1 MNETYNDINVYI
13 EKINAVIEEVKK
25 RKYDLKDKME
35 AYCSEYGIATLSD
48 EELSKSAGEIES
60 IINERLIDST
70 TALANLSGA
79 RSKLNSIVSGRDSFN
94 PWEEAKEG
102 IEILINQKIRPMMQ
116 EAAKL
121 APQIEEE
128 ISGLKLMIESDEANL
143 KKYGKENAFYIR
155 RVEDAR
161 KYQRKV
167 EKQLKSNI
175 EKYNGLVN
183 SIQEVSTRFEENKV
197 NIDTKDFVK
206 LEYKLDKDSTK
217 KPEQAEQ
224 KQEEGKKPEQTEQ
237 KQEENKKPEQA
248 EQKQEEGKKPEQTEQ
263 KQEENKKPEQAE
275 QKQEESKKPE
285 QTKQKQEESK
295 KPEQAEQ
302 KQEEG
307 KKPEQAEQK
316 QEESKKPEQAEQ
328 KQEESKTAND
338 PDFEEVP
345 FTPKKKQIGGNSLP
359 AESTEDIIKYLKE
372 NTDNL
377 DKSVPE
383 NTDFI
388 SKISRNISKLFNSG
402 KLSKIGFKKQ
412 LHKFTTQQFLNYKNF
427 LLLNDGGSFGK
438 EVSKDIKQELKDSIE
453 VIMKAKKP
461 EDRYSKDRIN
471 DFVESMYG
479 SMSSYNVHILD
490 ENIKSSESNSL
501 TDIVKLTN
509 LARKKIETE
518 TKGDTKM
525 DDEARRQEFS
535 ALPDDKKERIAKL
548 SKSIDCIDKYLI
560 SAINVRN
567 AKQQVDRSKG
577 LFGRF
582 KKYDNFIG
590 ELSSIASNFIPR
602 SKDATDVLATYD
614 EEKKL
619 QANLQKN
626 YESFKDLNEQVNSQD
641 EVAKSDVH
649 NEQKN
654 QIDPDS
660 IFKNGE
666 TIDVDKLLK

>member
-79 RSKLNSIVSGRDSFN
+79 RSKLNSIISGRDSFN

-121 APQIEEE
+121 APQIEDE

-143 KKYGKENAFYIR
+143 EKYGKDNAFYKK
-155 RVEDAR
+155 RVDDAR

-175 EKYNGLVN
+175 EKYNGLVD
-183 SIQEVSTRFEENKV
+183 SIKDVSTRFEENKV

-224 KQEEGKKPEQTEQ
+224 KQEESKKTEQT
-237 KQEENKKPEQA
+237 
-248 EQKQEEGKKPEQTEQ
+248 
-263 KQEENKKPEQAE
+263 
-275 QKQEESKKPE
+275 
-285 QTKQKQEESK
+285 
-295 KPEQAEQ
+295 
-302 KQEEG
+302 
-307 KKPEQAEQK
+307 
-316 QEESKKPEQAEQ
+316 EQ

-345 FTPKKKQIGGNSLP
+345 FTPKKKQIGGSSLP

-412 LHKFTTQQFLNYKNF
+412 LHKFTTQQFLNYKN
-427 LLLNDGGSFGK
+427 LVLLNDGGSFGK

-453 VIMKAKKP
+453 IIMKAKKP
-461 EDRYSKDRIN
+461 EDRYSKERIN

-490 ENIKSSESNSL
+490 ENIKSSESSSL

-509 LARKKIETE
+509 LARKKIEAE

-525 DDEARRQEFS
+525 DDEARRQEFI
-535 ALPDDKKERIAKL
+535 ALPDDKKERIVKL

-567 AKQQVDRSKG
+567 AKQQVNRSKG

-614 EEKKL
+614 EEKEL
-619 QANLQKN
+619 QENLQKN
-626 YESFKDLNEQVNSQD
+626 YESFKNLNEQVNSQD

-649 NEQKN
+649 NEQEN

-666 TIDVDKLLK
+666 KIDVDKLLK

>member
-35 AYCSEYGIATLSD
+35 SYCSEYGIATLSD

-79 RSKLNSIVSGRDSFN
+79 RSKLNSIISARDSFN

-121 APQIEEE
+121 APQIEDE

-143 KKYGKENAFYIR
+143 EKYGKDNAFYKK
-155 RVEDAR
+155 RVDDAR

-175 EKYNGLVN
+175 EKYNRLVD
-183 SIQEVSTRFEENKV
+183 SIKDVSTRFEENKV

-237 KQEENKKPEQA
+237 KQEES
-248 EQKQEEGKKPEQTEQ
+248 
-263 KQEENKKPEQAE
+263 KKPEQAE
-275 QKQEESKKPE
+275 QKQEESKK
-285 QTKQKQEESK
+285 T
-295 KPEQAEQ
+295 
-302 KQEEG
+302 
-307 KKPEQAEQK
+307 
-316 QEESKKPEQAEQ
+316 EQAEQ

-345 FTPKKKQIGGNSLP
+345 FTPKKKQIGGSSLP

-412 LHKFTTQQFLNYKNF
+412 LHKFTTQQFLNYKN
-427 LLLNDGGSFGK
+427 LVLLNDGGSFGK

-453 VIMKAKKP
+453 IIMKAKKP
-461 EDRYSKDRIN
+461 EDRHSKERIN

-490 ENIKSSESNSL
+490 ENIKSSESSSL

-509 LARKKIETE
+509 LARKKIEAE

-525 DDEARRQEFS
+525 DDEARRQEFI
-535 ALPDDKKERIAKL
+535 ALPDDKKERIVKL

-567 AKQQVDRSKG
+567 AKQQVNRSKG

-614 EEKKL
+614 EEKEL
-619 QANLQKN
+619 QENLQKN
-626 YESFKDLNEQVNSQD
+626 YESFKNLNEQVNSQD

-649 NEQKN
+649 NEQEN

-666 TIDVDKLLK
+666 KIDVDKLLK

>member
-79 RSKLNSIVSGRDSFN
+79 RSKLNSIISGRDSFN

-121 APQIEEE
+121 APQIEDE
-128 ISGLKLMIESDEANL
+128 ISGLKLIIESDEANL
-143 KKYGKENAFYIR
+143 EKYGKDNAFYKK
-155 RVEDAR
+155 RVDDAR

-175 EKYNGLVN
+175 EKYNGLVD
-183 SIQEVSTRFEENKV
+183 SIKDVSTRFEENKV

-224 KQEEGKKPEQTEQ
+224 KQEESKKTEQT
-237 KQEENKKPEQA
+237 
-248 EQKQEEGKKPEQTEQ
+248 
-263 KQEENKKPEQAE
+263 E

-285 QTKQKQEESK
+285 QT
-295 KPEQAEQ
+295 
-302 KQEEG
+302 
-307 KKPEQAEQK
+307 EQK
-316 QEESKKPEQAEQ
+316 QEESKKPEQTEQKQEESKKPEQTEQ

-412 LHKFTTQQFLNYKNF
+412 LHKFTTQQFLNYKN
-427 LLLNDGGSFGK
+427 LVLLNDGGSFGK

-490 ENIKSSESNSL
+490 ENIKSSESDSL

-509 LARKKIETE
+509 LARKKIEAE

-525 DDEARRQEFS
+525 DDEARRQEFI
-535 ALPDDKKERIAKL
+535 ALPDDKKERIVKL

-567 AKQQVDRSKG
+567 AKQQVNRSKG

-614 EEKKL
+614 EEKEL
-619 QANLQKN
+619 QENLQKN
-626 YESFKDLNEQVNSQD
+626 YESFKNLNEQVNSQD

-649 NEQKN
+649 NEQEN

-660 IFKNGE
+660 IFKDGE
-666 TIDVDKLLK
+666 KIDVDKLLK

>member
-275 QKQEESKKPE
+275 QKQEES
-285 QTKQKQEESK
+285 
-295 KPEQAEQ
+295 
-302 KQEEG
+302 

>member
-35 AYCSEYGIATLSD
+35 SYCSEYGIATLSD

-79 RSKLNSIVSGRDSFN
+79 RSKLNSIISARDSFN

-121 APQIEEE
+121 APQIEDE

-143 KKYGKENAFYIR
+143 EKYGKDNAFYKK
-155 RVEDAR
+155 RVDDAR

-183 SIQEVSTRFEENKV
+183 SIKDVSTRFEENKV

-224 KQEEGKKPEQTEQ
+224 KQEESKKPEQTEQKQEESKKPEQTEQKQEENKKTEQTEQKQEESKKPEQTEQ

-248 EQKQEEGKKPEQTEQ
+248 EQKQEEG
-263 KQEENKKPEQAE
+263 
-275 QKQEESKKPE
+275 
-285 QTKQKQEESK
+285 
-295 KPEQAEQ
+295 
-302 KQEEG
+302 
-307 KKPEQAEQK
+307 
-316 QEESKKPEQAEQ
+316 
-328 KQEESKTAND
+328 KTAND

-412 LHKFTTQQFLNYKNF
+412 LHKFTTQQFLNYKN
-427 LLLNDGGSFGK
+427 LVLLNDGGSFGK

-490 ENIKSSESNSL
+490 ENIKSSESDSL

-509 LARKKIETE
+509 LARKKIEAE

-525 DDEARRQEFS
+525 DDEARRQEFI
-535 ALPDDKKERIAKL
+535 ALPDDKKERIVKL

-567 AKQQVDRSKG
+567 AKQQVNRSKG

-614 EEKKL
+614 EEKEL
-619 QANLQKN
+619 QENLQKN
-626 YESFKDLNEQVNSQD
+626 YESFKNLNKQVNSQD

-649 NEQKN
+649 NEQEN

-666 TIDVDKLLK
+666 KIDVDKLLK

>member
-79 RSKLNSIVSGRDSFN
+79 RSKLNSIISGRDSFN

-121 APQIEEE
+121 APQIEDE

-143 KKYGKENAFYIR
+143 EKYGKDNAFYKK
-155 RVEDAR
+155 RVDDAR

-175 EKYNGLVN
+175 EKYNGLVD
-183 SIQEVSTRFEENKV
+183 SIKDVSTRFEENKV

-224 KQEEGKKPEQTEQ
+224 KQEESKKTEQT
-237 KQEENKKPEQA
+237 
-248 EQKQEEGKKPEQTEQ
+248 
-263 KQEENKKPEQAE
+263 E

-285 QTKQKQEESK
+285 QT
-295 KPEQAEQ
+295 
-302 KQEEG
+302 
-307 KKPEQAEQK
+307 EQK
-316 QEESKKPEQAEQ
+316 QEESKKPEQTEQ
-328 KQEESKTAND
+328 KQEESKKPEQTEQKQEEGKTAND

-412 LHKFTTQQFLNYKNF
+412 LHKFTTQQFLNYKN
-427 LLLNDGGSFGK
+427 LVLLNDGGSFGK

-490 ENIKSSESNSL
+490 ENIKSSESDSL

-509 LARKKIETE
+509 LARKKIEAE

-525 DDEARRQEFS
+525 DDEARRQEFI
-535 ALPDDKKERIAKL
+535 ALPDDKKERIVKL

-567 AKQQVDRSKG
+567 AKQQVNRSKG

-614 EEKKL
+614 EEKEL
-619 QANLQKN
+619 QENLQKN
-626 YESFKDLNEQVNSQD
+626 YESFKNLNEQVNSQD

-649 NEQKN
+649 NEQEN

-666 TIDVDKLLK
+666 KIDVDKLLK

>member
-206 LEYKLDKDSTK
+206 LEYKLDKDST
-217 KPEQAEQ
+217 
-224 KQEEGKKPEQTEQ
+224 
-237 KQEENKKPEQA
+237 
-248 EQKQEEGKKPEQTEQ
+248 
-263 KQEENKKPEQAE
+263 
-275 QKQEESKKPE
+275 
-285 QTKQKQEESK
+285 K

>member
-79 RSKLNSIVSGRDSFN
+79 RSKLNSIISGRDSFN

-121 APQIEEE
+121 APQIEDE

-143 KKYGKENAFYIR
+143 EKYGKDNAFYKK
-155 RVEDAR
+155 RVDDAR

-175 EKYNGLVN
+175 EKYNGLVD
-183 SIQEVSTRFEENKV
+183 SIKDVSTRFEENKV

-224 KQEEGKKPEQTEQ
+224 KQEESKKTEQT
-237 KQEENKKPEQA
+237 
-248 EQKQEEGKKPEQTEQ
+248 
-263 KQEENKKPEQAE
+263 E

-285 QTKQKQEESK
+285 QT
-295 KPEQAEQ
+295 
-302 KQEEG
+302 
-307 KKPEQAEQK
+307 EQK
-316 QEESKKPEQAEQ
+316 QEESKKPEQTEQ

-412 LHKFTTQQFLNYKNF
+412 LHKFTTQQFLNYKN
-427 LLLNDGGSFGK
+427 LVLLNDGGSFGK

-490 ENIKSSESNSL
+490 ENIKSSESDSL

-509 LARKKIETE
+509 LARKKIEAE

-525 DDEARRQEFS
+525 DDEARRQEFI
-535 ALPDDKKERIAKL
+535 ALPDDKKERIVKL

-567 AKQQVDRSKG
+567 AKQQVNRSKG

-614 EEKKL
+614 EEKEL
-619 QANLQKN
+619 QENLQKN
-626 YESFKDLNEQVNSQD
+626 YESFKNLNEQVNSQD

-649 NEQKN
+649 NEQEN

-660 IFKNGE
+660 IFKDGE
-666 TIDVDKLLK
+666 KIDVDKLLK

>member
-1 MNETYNDINVYI
+1 MNGTYNDINVYI

-48 EELSKSAGEIES
+48 EELSKSTSEIES

-143 KKYGKENAFYIR
+143 EKYGKENAFYKR
-155 RVEDAR
+155 RVDDAR

-224 KQEEGKKPEQTEQ
+224 KQEE
-237 KQEENKKPEQA
+237 
-248 EQKQEEGKKPEQTEQ
+248 
-263 KQEENKKPEQAE
+263 NKKPEQAE

-285 QTKQKQEESK
+285 QTEQKQEESKKPEQTEQKQEESKKPEQTEQKQEESK
-295 KPEQAEQ
+295 KPEQAE
-302 KQEEG
+302 K
-307 KKPEQAEQK
+307 K

-345 FTPKKKQIGGNSLP
+345 FTPKKKQIGGNALP
-359 AESTEDIIKYLKE
+359 AESTENIIKYLKE

-412 LHKFTTQQFLNYKNF
+412 LHKFTTQQFLNYKKL

-438 EVSKDIKQELKDSIE
+438 EVSKDIKQELKDSIK
-453 VIMKAKKP
+453 VIMKAQNEK
-461 EDRYSKDRIN
+461 DRYSKERIN

-509 LARKKIETE
+509 LARKKIEAV

-525 DDEARRQEFS
+525 DDEARRQEFI
-535 ALPDDKKERIAKL
+535 ALPDDQKERIAKL

-654 QIDPDS
+654 QIDQIDPDS
-660 IFKNGE
+660 MFKNGE

>member
-237 KQEENKKPEQA
+237 KQEEN
-248 EQKQEEGKKPEQTEQ
+248 
-263 KQEENKKPEQAE
+263 
-275 QKQEESKKPE
+275 
-285 QTKQKQEESK
+285 
-295 KPEQAEQ
+295 
-302 KQEEG
+302 

>member
-79 RSKLNSIVSGRDSFN
+79 RSKLNSIISGRDSFN

-121 APQIEEE
+121 APQIEDE

-143 KKYGKENAFYIR
+143 EKYGKDNAFYKK
-155 RVEDAR
+155 RVDDAR

-175 EKYNGLVN
+175 EKYNGLVD
-183 SIQEVSTRFEENKV
+183 SIKDVSTRFEENKV

-224 KQEEGKKPEQTEQ
+224 KQEESKKTEQT
-237 KQEENKKPEQA
+237 
-248 EQKQEEGKKPEQTEQ
+248 
-263 KQEENKKPEQAE
+263 E

-285 QTKQKQEESK
+285 QTEQKQEESK

-302 KQEEG
+302 KQEE
-307 KKPEQAEQK
+307 
-316 QEESKKPEQAEQ
+316 SKKTEQAEQ

-345 FTPKKKQIGGNSLP
+345 FTPKKKQIGGSSLP

-412 LHKFTTQQFLNYKNF
+412 LHKFTTQQFLNYKN
-427 LLLNDGGSFGK
+427 LVLLNDGGSFGK

-453 VIMKAKKP
+453 IIMKAKKP
-461 EDRYSKDRIN
+461 EDRYSKERIN

-490 ENIKSSESNSL
+490 ENIKSSESSSL

-509 LARKKIETE
+509 LARKKIEAE

-525 DDEARRQEFS
+525 DDEARRQEFI
-535 ALPDDKKERIAKL
+535 ALPDDKKERIVKL

-567 AKQQVDRSKG
+567 AKQQVNRSKG

-590 ELSSIASNFIPR
+590 ELSSIASNFIPS

-614 EEKKL
+614 EEKEL
-619 QANLQKN
+619 QENLQKN
-626 YESFKDLNEQVNSQD
+626 YESFKNLNEQVNSQD

-649 NEQKN
+649 NEQEN

-666 TIDVDKLLK
+666 KIDVDKLLK

>member
-206 LEYKLDKDSTK
+206 LEYKLDKDST
-217 KPEQAEQ
+217 
-224 KQEEGKKPEQTEQ
+224 
-237 KQEENKKPEQA
+237 
-248 EQKQEEGKKPEQTEQ
+248 
-263 KQEENKKPEQAE
+263 
-275 QKQEESKKPE
+275 
-285 QTKQKQEESK
+285 
-295 KPEQAEQ
+295 
-302 KQEEG
+302 
-307 KKPEQAEQK
+307 
-316 QEESKKPEQAEQ
+316 KKPEQAEQ

>member
-248 EQKQEEGKKPEQTEQ
+248 EQKQEE
-263 KQEENKKPEQAE
+263 
-275 QKQEESKKPE
+275 S
-285 QTKQKQEESK
+285 
-295 KPEQAEQ
+295 
-302 KQEEG
+302 

>member
-79 RSKLNSIVSGRDSFN
+79 RSKLNSIISGRDSFN

-121 APQIEEE
+121 APQIEDE

-143 KKYGKENAFYIR
+143 EKYGKDNAFYKK
-155 RVEDAR
+155 RVDDAR

-175 EKYNGLVN
+175 EKYNGLVD
-183 SIQEVSTRFEENKV
+183 SIKDVSTRFEENKV

-224 KQEEGKKPEQTEQ
+224 KQEESKKTEQT
-237 KQEENKKPEQA
+237 
-248 EQKQEEGKKPEQTEQ
+248 
-263 KQEENKKPEQAE
+263 E

-285 QTKQKQEESK
+285 QT
-295 KPEQAEQ
+295 
-302 KQEEG
+302 
-307 KKPEQAEQK
+307 EQK
-316 QEESKKPEQAEQ
+316 QEESKKPEQTEQKQEESKKPEQTEQ

-412 LHKFTTQQFLNYKNF
+412 LHKFTTQQFLNYKN
-427 LLLNDGGSFGK
+427 LVLLNDGGSFGK

-490 ENIKSSESNSL
+490 ENIKSSESDSL

-509 LARKKIETE
+509 LARKKIEAE

-525 DDEARRQEFS
+525 DDEARRQEFI
-535 ALPDDKKERIAKL
+535 ALPDDKKERIVKL

-567 AKQQVDRSKG
+567 AKQQVNRSKG

-614 EEKKL
+614 EEKEL
-619 QANLQKN
+619 QENLQKN
-626 YESFKDLNEQVNSQD
+626 YESFKNLNEQVNSQD

-649 NEQKN
+649 NEQEN

-666 TIDVDKLLK
+666 KIDVDKLLK

>member
-35 AYCSEYGIATLSD
+35 SYCSEYGIATLSD

-79 RSKLNSIVSGRDSFN
+79 RSKLNSIISARDSFN

-121 APQIEEE
+121 APQIEDE

-143 KKYGKENAFYIR
+143 EKYGKDNAFYKK
-155 RVEDAR
+155 RVDDAR

-175 EKYNGLVN
+175 EKYNGLVD
-183 SIQEVSTRFEENKV
+183 SIKDVSTRFEENKV

-224 KQEEGKKPEQTEQ
+224 KQEESKKPEQT
-237 KQEENKKPEQA
+237 

-263 KQEENKKPEQAE
+263 KQEESKKPEQAE
-275 QKQEESKKPE
+275 QKQEESKK
-285 QTKQKQEESK
+285 T
-295 KPEQAEQ
+295 
-302 KQEEG
+302 
-307 KKPEQAEQK
+307 
-316 QEESKKPEQAEQ
+316 EQAEQ

-412 LHKFTTQQFLNYKNF
+412 LHKFTTQQFLNYKN
-427 LLLNDGGSFGK
+427 LVLLNDGGSFGK

-453 VIMKAKKP
+453 IIMKAKKP
-461 EDRYSKDRIN
+461 EDRYSKERIN

-490 ENIKSSESNSL
+490 ENIKSSESSSL

-509 LARKKIETE
+509 LARKKIEAE

-525 DDEARRQEFS
+525 DDEARRQEFI
-535 ALPDDKKERIAKL
+535 ALPDDKKERIVKL

-614 EEKKL
+614 EEKEL
-619 QANLQKN
+619 QENLQKN
-626 YESFKDLNEQVNSQD
+626 YESFKNLNKQVNSQD

-649 NEQKN
+649 NEQEN

-666 TIDVDKLLK
+666 KIDVDKLLK

>member
-79 RSKLNSIVSGRDSFN
+79 RSKLNSIISGRDSFN

-121 APQIEEE
+121 APQIEDE

-143 KKYGKENAFYIR
+143 EKYGKDNAFYKK
-155 RVEDAR
+155 RVDDAR

-183 SIQEVSTRFEENKV
+183 SIKDVSTRFEENKV

-224 KQEEGKKPEQTEQ
+224 KQEESKKPEQTEQ
-237 KQEENKKPEQA
+237 KQEE
-248 EQKQEEGKKPEQTEQ
+248 G
-263 KQEENKKPEQAE
+263 
-275 QKQEESKKPE
+275 
-285 QTKQKQEESK
+285 
-295 KPEQAEQ
+295 
-302 KQEEG
+302 
-307 KKPEQAEQK
+307 
-316 QEESKKPEQAEQ
+316 
-328 KQEESKTAND
+328 KTAND

-412 LHKFTTQQFLNYKNF
+412 LHKFTTQQFLNYKN
-427 LLLNDGGSFGK
+427 LVLLNDGGSFGK

-453 VIMKAKKP
+453 IIMKAKKP

-490 ENIKSSESNSL
+490 ENIKSSESDSL

-509 LARKKIETE
+509 LARKKIEAE

-525 DDEARRQEFS
+525 DDEARRQEFI
-535 ALPDDKKERIAKL
+535 ALPDDKKERIVKL

-567 AKQQVDRSKG
+567 AKQQVNRSKG

-614 EEKKL
+614 EEKEL
-619 QANLQKN
+619 QENLQKN
-626 YESFKDLNEQVNSQD
+626 YESFKNLNEQVNSQD

-649 NEQKN
+649 NEQEN

-666 TIDVDKLLK
+666 KIDVDKLLK

>member
-1 MNETYNDINVYI
+1 
-13 EKINAVIEEVKK
+13 
-25 RKYDLKDKME
+25 ME
-35 AYCSEYGIATLSD
+35 SYCSEYGIATLSD

-248 EQKQEEGKKPEQTEQ
+248 EQKQEE
-263 KQEENKKPEQAE
+263 
-275 QKQEESKKPE
+275 SKKPE

-302 KQEEG
+302 KQEES

>member
-248 EQKQEEGKKPEQTEQ
+248 EQKQEE
-263 KQEENKKPEQAE
+263 
-275 QKQEESKKPE
+275 S
-285 QTKQKQEESK
+285 
-295 KPEQAEQ
+295 
-302 KQEEG
+302 

-427 LLLNDGGSFGK
+427 LLLNDGGNFGK

>member
-1 MNETYNDINVYI
+1 M
-13 EKINAVIEEVKK
+13 
-25 RKYDLKDKME
+25 
-35 AYCSEYGIATLSD
+35 
-48 EELSKSAGEIES
+48 
-60 IINERLIDST
+60 
-70 TALANLSGA
+70 
-79 RSKLNSIVSGRDSFN
+79 
-94 PWEEAKEG
+94 
-102 IEILINQKIRPMMQ
+102 
-116 EAAKL
+116 
-121 APQIEEE
+121 
-128 ISGLKLMIESDEANL
+128 
-143 KKYGKENAFYIR
+143 
-155 RVEDAR
+155 
-161 KYQRKV
+161 
-167 EKQLKSNI
+167 
-175 EKYNGLVN
+175 
-183 SIQEVSTRFEENKV
+183 
-197 NIDTKDFVK
+197 
-206 LEYKLDKDSTK
+206 
-217 KPEQAEQ
+217 
-224 KQEEGKKPEQTEQ
+224 
-237 KQEENKKPEQA
+237 
-248 EQKQEEGKKPEQTEQ
+248 
-263 KQEENKKPEQAE
+263 
-275 QKQEESKKPE
+275 
-285 QTKQKQEESK
+285 
-295 KPEQAEQ
+295 
-302 KQEEG
+302 
-307 KKPEQAEQK
+307 
-316 QEESKKPEQAEQ
+316 
-328 KQEESKTAND
+328 
-338 PDFEEVP
+338 
-345 FTPKKKQIGGNSLP
+345 
-359 AESTEDIIKYLKE
+359 
-372 NTDNL
+372 
-377 DKSVPE
+377 
-383 NTDFI
+383 
-388 SKISRNISKLFNSG
+388 
-402 KLSKIGFKKQ
+402 
-412 LHKFTTQQFLNYKNF
+412 
-427 LLLNDGGSFGK
+427 
-438 EVSKDIKQELKDSIE
+438 
-453 VIMKAKKP
+453 
-461 EDRYSKDRIN
+461 
-471 DFVESMYG
+471 
-479 SMSSYNVHILD
+479 D

>member
-1 MNETYNDINVYI
+1 
-13 EKINAVIEEVKK
+13 
-25 RKYDLKDKME
+25 ME
-35 AYCSEYGIATLSD
+35 SYCSEYGIATLSD

-248 EQKQEEGKKPEQTEQ
+248 EQKQEE
-263 KQEENKKPEQAE
+263 
-275 QKQEESKKPE
+275 SKKPE
-285 QTKQKQEESK
+285 QTKQKQEES
-295 KPEQAEQ
+295 
-302 KQEEG
+302 

>member
-35 AYCSEYGIATLSD
+35 SYCSEYGIATLSD

-79 RSKLNSIVSGRDSFN
+79 RSKLNSIISARDSFN

-121 APQIEEE
+121 APQIEDE

-143 KKYGKENAFYIR
+143 EKYGKDNAFYKK
-155 RVEDAR
+155 RVDDAR

-183 SIQEVSTRFEENKV
+183 SIKDVSTRFEENKV

-224 KQEEGKKPEQTEQ
+224 KQEESKKT
-237 KQEENKKPEQA
+237 EQA
-248 EQKQEEGKKPEQTEQ
+248 EQKQEEG
-263 KQEENKKPEQAE
+263 
-275 QKQEESKKPE
+275 
-285 QTKQKQEESK
+285 
-295 KPEQAEQ
+295 
-302 KQEEG
+302 
-307 KKPEQAEQK
+307 
-316 QEESKKPEQAEQ
+316 
-328 KQEESKTAND
+328 KTAND

-412 LHKFTTQQFLNYKNF
+412 LHKFTTQQFLNYKN
-427 LLLNDGGSFGK
+427 LVLLNDGGSFGK

-490 ENIKSSESNSL
+490 ENIKSSESDSL

-626 YESFKDLNEQVNSQD
+626 YESFKNLNEQVNSQD

-649 NEQKN
+649 NEQEN

-666 TIDVDKLLK
+666 KIDVDKLLK

>member
-35 AYCSEYGIATLSD
+35 SYCSEYGIATLSD

-79 RSKLNSIVSGRDSFN
+79 RSKLNSIISARDSFN

-121 APQIEEE
+121 APQIEDE

-143 KKYGKENAFYIR
+143 EKYGKDNAFYKK
-155 RVEDAR
+155 RVDDAR

-183 SIQEVSTRFEENKV
+183 SIKDVSTRFEENKV

-224 KQEEGKKPEQTEQ
+224 KQEESKKPEQTEQ
-237 KQEENKKPEQA
+237 KQEESKKTEQA
-248 EQKQEEGKKPEQTEQ
+248 EQKQEEG
-263 KQEENKKPEQAE
+263 
-275 QKQEESKKPE
+275 
-285 QTKQKQEESK
+285 
-295 KPEQAEQ
+295 
-302 KQEEG
+302 
-307 KKPEQAEQK
+307 
-316 QEESKKPEQAEQ
+316 
-328 KQEESKTAND
+328 KTAND

-412 LHKFTTQQFLNYKNF
+412 LHKFTTQQFLNYKN
-427 LLLNDGGSFGK
+427 LVLLNDGGSFGK

-490 ENIKSSESNSL
+490 ENIKSSESDSL

-626 YESFKDLNEQVNSQD
+626 YESFKNLNEQVNSQD

-649 NEQKN
+649 NEQEN

-666 TIDVDKLLK
+666 KIDVDKLLK

>member
-263 KQEENKKPEQAE
+263 KQEEN
-275 QKQEESKKPE
+275 
-285 QTKQKQEESK
+285 
-295 KPEQAEQ
+295 
-302 KQEEG
+302 

>member
-79 RSKLNSIVSGRDSFN
+79 RSKLNSIISGRDSFN

-121 APQIEEE
+121 APQIEDE

-143 KKYGKENAFYIR
+143 EKYGKDNAFYKK
-155 RVEDAR
+155 RVDDAR

-175 EKYNGLVN
+175 EKYNGLVD
-183 SIQEVSTRFEENKV
+183 SIKDVSTRFEENKV

-224 KQEEGKKPEQTEQ
+224 KQEESKKTEQT
-237 KQEENKKPEQA
+237 
-248 EQKQEEGKKPEQTEQ
+248 
-263 KQEENKKPEQAE
+263 E

-285 QTKQKQEESK
+285 QT
-295 KPEQAEQ
+295 
-302 KQEEG
+302 
-307 KKPEQAEQK
+307 EQK
-316 QEESKKPEQAEQ
+316 QEESKKPEQTEQKQEESKKPEQTEQ

-412 LHKFTTQQFLNYKNF
+412 LHKFTTQQFLNYKN
-427 LLLNDGGSFGK
+427 LVLLNDGGSFGK

-490 ENIKSSESNSL
+490 ENIKSSESDSL

-509 LARKKIETE
+509 LARKKIEAE

-525 DDEARRQEFS
+525 DDEARRQEFI
-535 ALPDDKKERIAKL
+535 ALPDDKKERIVKL

-567 AKQQVDRSKG
+567 AKQQVNRSKG

-614 EEKKL
+614 EEKEL
-619 QANLQKN
+619 QENLQKN
-626 YESFKDLNEQVNSQD
+626 YESFKNLNEQVNSQD

-649 NEQKN
+649 NEQEN

-660 IFKNGE
+660 IFKDGE
-666 TIDVDKLLK
+666 KIDVDKLLK

>member
-248 EQKQEEGKKPEQTEQ
+248 EQKQEES
-263 KQEENKKPEQAE
+263 KKPEQAE

-285 QTKQKQEESK
+285 Q
-295 KPEQAEQ
+295 AEQ
-302 KQEEG
+302 KQEES

>member
-79 RSKLNSIVSGRDSFN
+79 RSKLNSIISGRDSFN

-121 APQIEEE
+121 APQIEDE
-128 ISGLKLMIESDEANL
+128 ISGLKLMIESDEASL
-143 KKYGKENAFYIR
+143 EKYGKDNAFYKK
-155 RVEDAR
+155 RVDDAR

-175 EKYNGLVN
+175 EKYNGLVD
-183 SIQEVSTRFEENKV
+183 SIKDVSTRFEENKV

-224 KQEEGKKPEQTEQ
+224 
-237 KQEENKKPEQA
+237 
-248 EQKQEEGKKPEQTEQ
+248 
-263 KQEENKKPEQAE
+263 
-275 QKQEESKKPE
+275 
-285 QTKQKQEESK
+285 
-295 KPEQAEQ
+295 
-302 KQEEG
+302 
-307 KKPEQAEQK
+307 
-316 QEESKKPEQAEQ
+316 
-328 KQEESKTAND
+328 
-338 PDFEEVP
+338 
-345 FTPKKKQIGGNSLP
+345 KQIGGNSLP

-412 LHKFTTQQFLNYKNF
+412 LHKFTTQQFLNYKN
-427 LLLNDGGSFGK
+427 LVLLNDGGSFGK

-490 ENIKSSESNSL
+490 ENIKSSESDSL

-509 LARKKIETE
+509 LARKKIEAE

-525 DDEARRQEFS
+525 DDEARRQEFI
-535 ALPDDKKERIAKL
+535 ALPDDKKERIVKL

-567 AKQQVDRSKG
+567 AKQQVNRSKG

-614 EEKKL
+614 EEKEL
-619 QANLQKN
+619 QENLQKN
-626 YESFKDLNEQVNSQD
+626 YESFKNLNEQVNSQD

-649 NEQKN
+649 NEQEN

-666 TIDVDKLLK
+666 KIDVDKLLK

>member
-128 ISGLKLMIESDEANL
+128 ISGLKLMIESNEANL

-237 KQEENKKPEQA
+237 NQEENKKPEQA
-248 EQKQEEGKKPEQTEQ
+248 D
-263 KQEENKKPEQAE
+263 NKH
-275 QKQEESKKPE
+275 EESK
-285 QTKQKQEESK
+285 QTKKHY
-295 KPEQAEQ
+295 
-302 KQEEG
+302 
-307 KKPEQAEQK
+307 
-316 QEESKKPEQAEQ
+316 
-328 KQEESKTAND
+328 
-338 PDFEEVP
+338 
-345 FTPKKKQIGGNSLP
+345 
-359 AESTEDIIKYLKE
+359 IK
-372 NTDNL
+372 N
-377 DKSVPE
+377 
-383 NTDFI
+383 
-388 SKISRNISKLFNSG
+388 
-402 KLSKIGFKKQ
+402 
-412 LHKFTTQQFLNYKNF
+412 
-427 LLLNDGGSFGK
+427 
-438 EVSKDIKQELKDSIE
+438 
-453 VIMKAKKP
+453 
-461 EDRYSKDRIN
+461 
-471 DFVESMYG
+471 
-479 SMSSYNVHILD
+479 
-490 ENIKSSESNSL
+490 
-501 TDIVKLTN
+501 
-509 LARKKIETE
+509 
-518 TKGDTKM
+518 
-525 DDEARRQEFS
+525 
-535 ALPDDKKERIAKL
+535 
-548 SKSIDCIDKYLI
+548 
-560 SAINVRN
+560 
-567 AKQQVDRSKG
+567 
-577 LFGRF
+577 
-582 KKYDNFIG
+582 
-590 ELSSIASNFIPR
+590 
-602 SKDATDVLATYD
+602 
-614 EEKKL
+614 
-619 QANLQKN
+619 
-626 YESFKDLNEQVNSQD
+626 
-641 EVAKSDVH
+641 
-649 NEQKN
+649 
-654 QIDPDS
+654 
-660 IFKNGE
+660 
-666 TIDVDKLLK
+666 

>member
-1 MNETYNDINVYI
+1 MNENYNDINVYI

-35 AYCSEYGIATLSD
+35 SYCSEYGIASLSD

-79 RSKLNSIVSGRDSFN
+79 RSKLNSIISARDSFN

-121 APQIEEE
+121 APQIEDE

-143 KKYGKENAFYIR
+143 EKYGKDNAFYKK
-155 RVEDAR
+155 RVDDAR

-183 SIQEVSTRFEENKV
+183 SIKDVSTRFEENKV

-224 KQEEGKKPEQTEQ
+224 KQEEG
-237 KQEENKKPEQA
+237 
-248 EQKQEEGKKPEQTEQ
+248 
-263 KQEENKKPEQAE
+263 
-275 QKQEESKKPE
+275 
-285 QTKQKQEESK
+285 
-295 KPEQAEQ
+295 
-302 KQEEG
+302 
-307 KKPEQAEQK
+307 
-316 QEESKKPEQAEQ
+316 
-328 KQEESKTAND
+328 KTAND

-412 LHKFTTQQFLNYKNF
+412 LHKFTTQQFLNYKN
-427 LLLNDGGSFGK
+427 LVLLNDGGSFGK

-490 ENIKSSESNSL
+490 ENIKSSESDSL

-509 LARKKIETE
+509 LARKKIEAE

-525 DDEARRQEFS
+525 DDEARRQEFI
-535 ALPDDKKERIAKL
+535 ALPDDKKERIVKL

-567 AKQQVDRSKG
+567 AKQQVNRSKG

-614 EEKKL
+614 EEKEL
-619 QANLQKN
+619 QENLQKN
-626 YESFKDLNEQVNSQD
+626 YESFKNLNKQVNSQD

-649 NEQKN
+649 NEQEN

-666 TIDVDKLLK
+666 KIDVDKLLK

>member
-79 RSKLNSIVSGRDSFN
+79 RSKLNSIISGRDSFN

-121 APQIEEE
+121 APQIEDE

-143 KKYGKENAFYIR
+143 EKYGKDNAFYKK
-155 RVEDAR
+155 RVDDAR

-175 EKYNGLVN
+175 EKYNGLVD
-183 SIQEVSTRFEENKV
+183 SIKDVSTRFEENKV

-224 KQEEGKKPEQTEQ
+224 KQEESKKTEQTEQ
-237 KQEENKKPEQA
+237 KQEE
-248 EQKQEEGKKPEQTEQ
+248 G
-263 KQEENKKPEQAE
+263 
-275 QKQEESKKPE
+275 
-285 QTKQKQEESK
+285 
-295 KPEQAEQ
+295 
-302 KQEEG
+302 
-307 KKPEQAEQK
+307 
-316 QEESKKPEQAEQ
+316 
-328 KQEESKTAND
+328 KTAND

-412 LHKFTTQQFLNYKNF
+412 LHKFTTQQFLNYKN
-427 LLLNDGGSFGK
+427 LVLLNDGGSFGK

-490 ENIKSSESNSL
+490 ENIKSSESDSL

-509 LARKKIETE
+509 LARKKIEAE

-525 DDEARRQEFS
+525 DDEARRQEFI
-535 ALPDDKKERIAKL
+535 ALPDDKKERIVKL

-567 AKQQVDRSKG
+567 AKQQVNRSKG

-614 EEKKL
+614 EEKEL
-619 QANLQKN
+619 QENLQKN
-626 YESFKDLNEQVNSQD
+626 YESFKNLNEQVNSQD

-649 NEQKN
+649 NEQEN

-666 TIDVDKLLK
+666 KIDVDKLLK

>member
-79 RSKLNSIVSGRDSFN
+79 RSKLNSIISGRDSFN

-121 APQIEEE
+121 APQIEDE

-143 KKYGKENAFYIR
+143 EKYGKDNAFYKK
-155 RVEDAR
+155 RVDDAR

-175 EKYNGLVN
+175 EKYNGLVD
-183 SIQEVSTRFEENKV
+183 SIKDVSTRFEENKV

-224 KQEEGKKPEQTEQ
+224 KQEESKKTEQT
-237 KQEENKKPEQA
+237 
-248 EQKQEEGKKPEQTEQ
+248 
-263 KQEENKKPEQAE
+263 E

-285 QTKQKQEESK
+285 QT
-295 KPEQAEQ
+295 
-302 KQEEG
+302 
-307 KKPEQAEQK
+307 EQK
-316 QEESKKPEQAEQ
+316 QEESKKPEQTEQ

-412 LHKFTTQQFLNYKNF
+412 LHKFTTQQFLNYKN
-427 LLLNDGGSFGK
+427 LVLLNDGGSFGK

-490 ENIKSSESNSL
+490 ENIKSSESDSL

-509 LARKKIETE
+509 LARKKIEAE

-525 DDEARRQEFS
+525 DDEARRQEFI
-535 ALPDDKKERIAKL
+535 ALPDDKKERIVKL

-567 AKQQVDRSKG
+567 AKQQVNRSKG

-614 EEKKL
+614 EEKEL
-619 QANLQKN
+619 QENLQKN
-626 YESFKDLNEQVNSQD
+626 YESFKNLNEQVNSQD

-649 NEQKN
+649 NEQEN

-666 TIDVDKLLK
+666 KIDVDKLLK

>member
-35 AYCSEYGIATLSD
+35 SYCSEYGIATLSD

-79 RSKLNSIVSGRDSFN
+79 RSKLNSIISARDSFN

-121 APQIEEE
+121 APQIEDE

-143 KKYGKENAFYIR
+143 EKYGKDNAFYKK
-155 RVEDAR
+155 RVDDAR

-175 EKYNGLVN
+175 EKYNGLVD
-183 SIQEVSTRFEENKV
+183 SIKDVSTRFEENKV

-224 KQEEGKKPEQTEQ
+224 KQEESKKPEQT
-237 KQEENKKPEQA
+237 

-263 KQEENKKPEQAE
+263 KQEE
-275 QKQEESKKPE
+275 SKK
-285 QTKQKQEESK
+285 T
-295 KPEQAEQ
+295 
-302 KQEEG
+302 
-307 KKPEQAEQK
+307 
-316 QEESKKPEQAEQ
+316 EQAEQ

-412 LHKFTTQQFLNYKNF
+412 LHKFTTQQFLNYKN
-427 LLLNDGGSFGK
+427 LVLLNDGGSFGK

-453 VIMKAKKP
+453 IIMKAKKP
-461 EDRYSKDRIN
+461 EDRYSKERIN

-490 ENIKSSESNSL
+490 ENIKSSESSSL

-509 LARKKIETE
+509 LARKKIEAE

-525 DDEARRQEFS
+525 DDEARRQEFI
-535 ALPDDKKERIAKL
+535 ALPDDKKERIVKL

-567 AKQQVDRSKG
+567 AKQQVNRSKG

-614 EEKKL
+614 EEKEL
-619 QANLQKN
+619 QENLQKN
-626 YESFKDLNEQVNSQD
+626 YESFKNLNEQVNSQD

-649 NEQKN
+649 NEQEN

-666 TIDVDKLLK
+666 KIDVDKLLK

>member
-248 EQKQEEGKKPEQTEQ
+248 EQKQEES
-263 KQEENKKPEQAE
+263 KKPEQAE
-275 QKQEESKKPE
+275 QKQEES
-285 QTKQKQEESK
+285 
-295 KPEQAEQ
+295 
-302 KQEEG
+302 

>member
-237 KQEENKKPEQA
+237 KQEEN
-248 EQKQEEGKKPEQTEQ
+248 
-263 KQEENKKPEQAE
+263 
-275 QKQEESKKPE
+275 
-285 QTKQKQEESK
+285 K

>member
-35 AYCSEYGIATLSD
+35 SYCSEYGIATLSD

-79 RSKLNSIVSGRDSFN
+79 RSKLNSIISARDSFN

-121 APQIEEE
+121 APQIEDE

-143 KKYGKENAFYIR
+143 EKYGKDNAFYKN
-155 RVEDAR
+155 RVDDAR

-175 EKYNGLVN
+175 EKYNGLVD
-183 SIQEVSTRFEENKV
+183 SIKDVSTRFEENKV

-237 KQEENKKPEQA
+237 KQEES
-248 EQKQEEGKKPEQTEQ
+248 
-263 KQEENKKPEQAE
+263 KKPEQAE
-275 QKQEESKKPE
+275 QKQEESKK
-285 QTKQKQEESK
+285 T
-295 KPEQAEQ
+295 
-302 KQEEG
+302 
-307 KKPEQAEQK
+307 
-316 QEESKKPEQAEQ
+316 EQAEQ

-345 FTPKKKQIGGNSLP
+345 FTPKKKQIGGSSLP

-412 LHKFTTQQFLNYKNF
+412 LHKFTTQQFLNYKN
-427 LLLNDGGSFGK
+427 LVLLNDGGSFGK

-453 VIMKAKKP
+453 IIMKAKKP
-461 EDRYSKDRIN
+461 EDRYSKERIN

-490 ENIKSSESNSL
+490 ENIKSSESSSL

-509 LARKKIETE
+509 LARKKIEAE

-525 DDEARRQEFS
+525 DDEARRQEFI
-535 ALPDDKKERIAKL
+535 ALPDDKKERIVKL

-567 AKQQVDRSKG
+567 AKQQVNRSKG

-614 EEKKL
+614 EEKEL
-619 QANLQKN
+619 QENLQKN
-626 YESFKDLNEQVNSQD
+626 YESFKNLNEQVNSQD

-649 NEQKN
+649 NEQEN

-666 TIDVDKLLK
+666 KIDVDKLLK